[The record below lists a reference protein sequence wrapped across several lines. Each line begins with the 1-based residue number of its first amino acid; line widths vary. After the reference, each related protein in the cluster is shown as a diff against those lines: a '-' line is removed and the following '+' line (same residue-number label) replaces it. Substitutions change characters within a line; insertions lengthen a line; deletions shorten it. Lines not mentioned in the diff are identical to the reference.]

1 MSVRFLQKTS
11 AILGICILSFAING
25 VAWAKA
31 KYYRYTNSNGT
42 PSISRI
48 VTPEMIRLGYQEL
61 DGNMA
66 FIRAVPPYNS
76 SSDLKRGAQR
86 ASQVEQAKRDLQLRR
101 AYHNV
106 EYATRKKTES
116 LANIQKQIDLHQKTI
131 EKAQTERQKL
141 YAQKATLLNSNK
153 AVPTTLQQNMDNNEQ
168 TFKRANQALALL
180 NTQYKQE
187 SQKYDQI
194 IQRLR
199 SIQ

>member
-1 MSVRFLQKTS
+1 MSVRFIQKTS
-11 AILGICILSFAING
+11 ALVGICILSLTMQS

-31 KYYRYTNSNGT
+31 KYYRYTNSSGT

-61 DGNMA
+61 DSNMS

-76 SSDLKRGAQR
+76 SSDLKKGAQR
-86 ASQVEQAKRDLQLRR
+86 ANQIEQAKRDLQLRR

-106 EYATRKKTES
+106 EYATRKKNES

-141 YAQKATLLNSNK
+141 YAQKATLLNSK
-153 AVPTTLQQNMDNNEQ
+153 KPVPTTLQQNLDNNEQ
-168 TFKRANQALALL
+168 AFKRANQALGLL
-180 NTQYKQE
+180 TTQYKQE
-187 SQKYDQI
+187 TQKYDQI

-199 SIQ
+199 AMQ